1 MNLSEFAVRH
11 GFHQGKLYR
20 RLRKDIEAV
29 LEIESRDAGEDVTA
43 AGGIIERDVS
53 TQGFRFAFDPQR
65 GRITYEIYDA
75 AKFKPLA
82 LRLTR
87 YAVLSEE
94 ELGKLLS
101 VAQLCADAVR
111 GREYQGRRYGLYDHV
126 RQGWYA
132 PNAVY
137 WDEVDR
143 LLSKVH

>member
-11 GFHQGKLYR
+11 GFPQGKLYR
-20 RLRKDIEAV
+20 LLRKFSEETIRSSE
-29 LEIESRDAGEDVTA
+29 AGE
-43 AGGIIERDVS
+43 GGTDEDGLIERDVVES
-53 TQGFRFAFDPQR
+53 GFRFAFDQER
-65 GRITYEIYDA
+65 GRVTYEIYDA

-94 ELGKLLS
+94 ELERLLS
-101 VAQLCADAVR
+101 VAQLCADAARVR
-111 GREYQGRRYGLYDHV
+111 EHGGRRYGLYDH
-126 RQGWYA
+126 RHQEWYA

-143 LLSKVH
+143 LLAKVH